1 MSQQNFKDVTYS
13 PYSRKFYQ
21 GALDKGRN
29 DEFDADFGRDRNYTA
44 IAKFNPKRERGDG
57 QLEFIDAGVE
67 IRRQAERDFRNAA
80 MDSTSL
86 GYITVIELLREVLGR
101 EWREF
106 NAIQATRR
114 IPVPKLQLNVPIAG
128 KYTANDK
135 VPELLRPDQKS
146 NTFTQAQL
154 RLFKNVVDLY
164 ESDEA
169 RLKGTIEPLNFEI
182 DQAAGALG
190 LVANGQIATEVE
202 TATTQAVAGT
212 TWNAVS
218 VTHGRN
224 DANPLTDIL
233 IALTTINGL
242 NYRPDTLCMHPY
254 VAAAYLTNSFINGQM
269 PPGNMQPYGVF
280 ELPKLP
286 GVKAV
291 VDQSFTSTTATL
303 LDSRTMLLG
312 EGPTV
317 AEQYRDPYRGA
328 DGWVIRQ
335 WMHPLLATA
344 NGSRKIT
351 GAYA

>member
-1 MSQQNFKDVTYS
+1 MAHEFKDVTYS
-13 PYSRKFYQ
+13 PYTKKFYQ
-21 GALDKGRN
+21 GALDH
-29 DEFDADFGRDRNYTA
+29 GRDDQWETNFAKDSQYTA
-44 IAKFNPKRERGDG
+44 FAKFNPTRERGDG

-67 IRRQAERDFRNAA
+67 LRRQAERDFRSANI
-80 MDSTSL
+80 DSTSL
-86 GYITVIELLREVLGR
+86 GNITVIELLREVLGR

-114 IPVPKLQLNVPIAG
+114 VPVPKLQLNVPIAG
-128 KYTANDK
+128 KYTANTQ
-135 VPELLRPDQKS
+135 VPELVAADQKS

-164 ESDEA
+164 ESDES

-190 LVANGQIATEVE
+190 LAGNGQIATEIE
-202 TATTQAVAGT
+202 TATTQAVAGA
-212 TWNAVS
+212 TWNLVNTS
-218 VTHGRN
+218 HGRN
-224 DANPLTDIL
+224 SANPLTDLL

-242 NYRPDTLCMHPY
+242 HYRPDTLCMHPY

-269 PPGNMQPYGVF
+269 PPGNMVPYGVF

-286 GVKAV
+286 GIKAV
-291 VDQSFTSTTATL
+291 VDQSFTSTSATL
-303 LDSRTMLLG
+303 LDSRTMLMG

-317 AEQYRDPYRGA
+317 AEQYRDPHRGA

-335 WMHPLLATA
+335 WIHPLLATA
-344 NGSRKIT
+344 NGSREIT

>member
-1 MSQQNFKDVTYS
+1 MSNNQFLDITYS
-13 PYSRKFYQ
+13 PYTNCFYQ
-21 GALDKGRN
+21 GALDKGR
-29 DEFDADFGRDRNYTA
+29 DDQWDADFGRDKNYA
-44 IAKFNPKRERGDG
+44 KIAKLNLKRERGDG
-57 QLEFIDAGVE
+57 QLEFKDAGVE
-67 IRRQAERDFRNAA
+67 IRRQAERDYRQGAT
-80 MDSTSL
+80 DSTSL
-86 GYITVIELLREVLGR
+86 GYITVIELLREVIGR

-106 NAIQATRR
+106 NAINAVRR
-114 IPVPKLQLNVPIAG
+114 IPVPKLQLNVPIVG

-135 VPELLRPDQKS
+135 VPELVVPDQKT

-164 ESDEA
+164 QSDEA

-190 LVANGQIATEVE
+190 QVANTQIATEIE
-202 TATTQAVAGT
+202 TATTLAAGGP
-212 TWNAVS
+212 WNQVS

-224 DANPLTDIL
+224 NNNPLTDL
-233 IALTTINGL
+233 ISAATTITGL
-242 NYRPDTLCMHPY
+242 NYRPDTLCMHPN
-254 VAAAYLTNSFINGQM
+254 VAGGLLTNSFINGQM
-269 PPGNMQPYGVF
+269 PPGQMVPWGVF
-280 ELPKLP
+280 QVPNYP

-291 VDQSFTSTTATL
+291 VDQSFTGTTATF

-335 WMHPLLATA
+335 WMHPLLSTA
-344 NGSRKIT
+344 NASRKIT